1 MAPDRQKS
9 DCACV
14 LRRRIGDESGTGRG
28 RSGFGFDGDEDDD
41 GDALGE
47 PRALHAGA
55 GVEGAEVGVRE
66 GVFASPEGDE
76 SAEGV
81 RAVGVREDVGEMA
94 EERARAPCVPH
105 LLEAHAVDAGR
116 EAELAESRGDAPRAA
131 NKARGVA
138 RLAGKH
144 AGEELHVPRQHA
156 KRAATGT
163 SGGPGDP
170 PRRGSR
176 PRGTPPSPPTPRRAK
191 RLLRVGGSARASRM
205 LVRRDERHARR
216 HDVCDAPAH
225 LRLARRPEADA
236 LASARRDLRESSART
251 VPWSKYFLRFARVG
265 VGRYTS

>member
-1 MAPDRQKS
+1 MRVEEEDRGR
-9 DCACV
+9 V
-14 LRRRIGDESGTGRG
+14 GDGSGTVG
-28 RSGFGFDGDEDDD
+28 GFGFDGDEDDD

-94 EERARAPCVPH
+94 EERARGAVVPH

-138 RLAGKH
+138 RLARKH

-163 SGGPGDP
+163 SGGPGATHLGEEAVRAG
-170 PRRGSR
+170 RRRRR
-176 PRGTPPSPPTPRRAK
+176 PLRRAK
-191 RLLRVGGSARASRM
+191 RLLRVGGLGARVAHARQTRRAARAATRR
-205 LVRRDERHARR
+205 VRRPS
-216 HDVCDAPAH
+216 APSPREASRGGRP
-225 LRLARRPEADA
+225 RLEK
-236 LASARRDLRESSART
+236 LAVTYANRTRENGTVEQIFFSASRASGSDGTPRKRI
-251 VPWSKYFLRFARVG
+251 
-265 VGRYTS
+265 

>member
-1 MAPDRQKS
+1 M
-9 DCACV
+9 
-14 LRRRIGDESGTGRG
+14 
-28 RSGFGFDGDEDDD
+28 
-41 GDALGE
+41 
-47 PRALHAGA
+47 
-55 GVEGAEVGVRE
+55 GVRE

-94 EERARAPCVPH
+94 EERARGAVVPH

-138 RLAGKH
+138 RLARKH

-163 SGGPGDP
+163 SGGPGATHLGEEAVRAG
-170 PRRGSR
+170 RRRRR
-176 PRGTPPSPPTPRRAK
+176 PLRRAK
-191 RLLRVGGSARASRM
+191 RLLRVGGLGRARRACSSDATSGTRGDTTCATPQRTFASRG
-205 LVRRDERHARR
+205 VPRRTPSPRK
-216 HDVCDAPAH
+216 
-225 LRLARRPEADA
+225 
-236 LASARRDLRESSART
+236 ARRDLRESNARER
-251 VPWSKYFLRFARVG
+251 YRGENIFRRFARVG